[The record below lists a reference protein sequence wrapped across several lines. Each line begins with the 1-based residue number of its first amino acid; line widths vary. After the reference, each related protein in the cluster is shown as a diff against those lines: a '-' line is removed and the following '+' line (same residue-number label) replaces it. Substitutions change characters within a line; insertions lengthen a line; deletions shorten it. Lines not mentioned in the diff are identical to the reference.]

1 MHTHYKL
8 ANEMQQH
15 DCHTP
20 PLYGVWCNHGNLC
33 AGGSCRWFIDTT
45 VLCEGQ
51 SGQEKTD
58 LEVRKAHYQI
68 DVASVIQLE
77 SLLCLSVCIG
87 ASEELSN
94 WL

>member
-1 MHTHYKL
+1 MS
-8 ANEMQQH
+8 A
-15 DCHTP
+15 TP
-20 PLYGVWCNHGNLC
+20 LSYVVYDVTMVTYVLEAPV
-33 AGGSCRWFIDTT
+33 GGSLILLYC
-45 VLCEGQ
+45 VEGQ

-68 DVASVIQLE
+68 DVASAIQLE